1 MSKIKI
7 SRFDVSEHLD
17 SEEMVAAYLNAA
29 IAEGDPDLLTA
40 AISDIAKAR
49 GIAKVAEVAGL
60 GRESMYKT
68 LSPGSKPRYET
79 IVKLLH
85 ALGVRLAVEPEKAS
99 A

>member
-17 SEEMVAAYLNAA
+17 SEEMIAAYLNAA

-60 GRESMYKT
+60 GRESVYKT

>member
-1 MSKIKI
+1 MSKI
-7 SRFDVSEHLD
+7 SRVDVSEHLD
-17 SEEMVAAYLNAA
+17 SEEMIAAYLNAA

-49 GIAKVAEVAGL
+49 GIAKVAETAGL
-60 GRESMYKT
+60 GRESIYKT

-85 ALGVRLAVEPEKAS
+85 ALGVRLSVEPEKAS

>member
-17 SEEMVAAYLNAA
+17 SEEMIAAYLNAA

-49 GIAKVAEVAGL
+49 GIAKIAETAGL
-60 GRESMYKT
+60 GRESIYKT

-85 ALGVRLAVEPEKAS
+85 ALGVRLSVEPEKAS

>member
-1 MSKIKI
+1 MSNIKI
-7 SRFDVSEHLD
+7 SHFDVSEHLD
-17 SEEMVAAYLNAA
+17 SEEMIAAYLNAA

-49 GIAKVAEVAGL
+49 GIAKVAETAGL
-60 GRESMYKT
+60 GRESIYKT

-85 ALGVRLAVEPEKAS
+85 ALGLRLAVEPEKAN

>member
-1 MSKIKI
+1 MSKINI

-17 SEEMVAAYLNAA
+17 SEEMIAAYLNAA

-49 GIAKVAEVAGL
+49 GIAKVAETAGL
-60 GRESMYKT
+60 GRESIYKT

-85 ALGVRLAVEPEKAS
+85 ALGVRLSVEPEKAS

>member
-17 SEEMVAAYLNAA
+17 SEEMIAAYLNAA

-49 GIAKVAEVAGL
+49 GIAKVAELAGL
-60 GRESMYKT
+60 GRKSVYKT

>member
-17 SEEMVAAYLNAA
+17 SEEMIAAYLNAA

-49 GIAKVAEVAGL
+49 GIAKVAETAGL
-60 GRESMYKT
+60 GRESIYKT